1 MAIKKKSKTVKP
13 YIDLDSPDGNSFN
26 LIGKANRLAK
36 ELDLDGKEILEE
48 MMNGDYEHLIKV
60 FDKYFGEYV
69 DLYRS

>member
-1 MAIKKKSKTVKP
+1 MTIKKKSKTVKP
-13 YIDLDSPDGNSFN
+13 YIDLDGPDGNSFN

-36 ELDLDGKEILEE
+36 ELDLDGKAIIEE